1 MRFTLGSSAAA
12 IMQFGRNNLFLKM
25 FCTYLFSVFVIW
37 ALGVQL
43 MSVVQSKLWLPI
55 IFIASLILRLWESN
69 VNDLHSFLVV
79 SIVWMSSIGYVF
91 DWRMEWQVIPL
102 PTVYGLCTGYL
113 LGILFLVRKTS
124 FRGKP

>member
-1 MRFTLGSSAAA
+1 MRFTLGSYAAA
-12 IMQFGRNNLFLKM
+12 IMQFGQNSQLLKLL
-25 FCTYLFSVFVIW
+25 CTYLFSVFVIW

-43 MSVVQSKLWLPI
+43 MVVAQSKLWMPI
-55 IFIASLILRLWESN
+55 ILIACLILRLWESN

-91 DWRMEWQVIPL
+91 DWRMEWQIIPL

-113 LGILFLVRKTS
+113 LGILFSARKTFFS
-124 FRGKP
+124 W